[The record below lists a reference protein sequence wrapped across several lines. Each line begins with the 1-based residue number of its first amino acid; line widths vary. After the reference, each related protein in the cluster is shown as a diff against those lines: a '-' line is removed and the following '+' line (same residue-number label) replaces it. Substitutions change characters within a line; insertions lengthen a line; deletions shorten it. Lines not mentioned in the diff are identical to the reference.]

1 MATRPYEVMLIVDV
15 SLDDQVIQTVVNRS
29 IEQIK
34 TLGGTI
40 GRVEKWG
47 RRKLAY
53 EIRKKTDGYYALIE
67 VAGDPA
73 RMAELDRA
81 LFLADEILRHKI
93 IKVPAVAAGRPL
105 TAPPPLDEI
114 ASGGGRDRDRD

>member
-1 MATRPYEVMLIVDV
+1 MALRPYEVMFIVDV
-15 SLDDQVIQTVVNRS
+15 TLDDQVIQTVINRS
-29 IEQIK
+29 IDQIK

-53 EIRKKTDGYYALIE
+53 EIRKKPDGYYVLVE
-67 VAGDPA
+67 VSGDPTK
-73 RMAELDRA
+73 MAALDRA

-93 IKVPAVAAGRPL
+93 IKVPAVAAGRSL
-105 TAPPPLDEI
+105 AQPPAREDI

>member
-1 MATRPYEVMLIVDV
+1 MRPYEVMFIVDV
-15 SLDDQVIQTVVNRS
+15 QLDDQVIQTVINRS
-29 IEQIK
+29 IDQIK
-34 TLGGTI
+34 ALGGTI

-53 EIRKKTDGYYALIE
+53 EIEKKPDGYYVLVE
-67 VAGDPA
+67 VTGDPTK
-73 RMAELDRA
+73 MAALDRA

-93 IKVPAVAAGRPL
+93 IKVPAVAAGRSL
-105 TAPPPLDEI
+105 AQPPALEDI

>member
-1 MATRPYEVMLIVDV
+1 MAMRPYEVMFIVDV
-15 SLDDQVIQTVVNRS
+15 QLDDQVIQTVINRS
-29 IEQIK
+29 IEQLK
-34 TLGGTI
+34 RLGGPI

-53 EIRKKTDGYYALIE
+53 EIRKKPDGYYVLVE
-67 VAGDPA
+67 VTGDPTKIA
-73 RMAELDRA
+73 ALDRS

-93 IKVPAVAAGRPL
+93 IKVPAVAAGRSL
-105 TAPPPLDEI
+105 AQPPALDDI